1 MKKSF
6 KFILFTVF
14 IVLITF
20 LILIFTGS
28 KIYTDVLW
36 FQNLGFLQSYLV
48 RLLSN
53 YGLRLIIGIIF
64 TVIIYINL
72 HFTKKPF
79 LNFAAINNNQEDNVE
94 SLFSTNNNKFFKWIN
109 KKRINYIYFF
119 ASIVLGFLFSSI
131 SQDLW
136 KIVLKYFNQTSFN
149 ISDPIFTKDLSF
161 YVFSL
166 PFLSFIKEMG
176 MVLVIL
182 NIIVVGII
190 YILAS
195 GINGI
200 KELGVKLSSR
210 AKTHI
215 TILIAAFLFLKAWD
229 YRLGM
234 YDLLYSK
241 RGLVFGAGYTDI
253 NANLVGLR
261 ILFFIA
267 LAIGI
272 LVLFSLFRKN
282 YKSIIYGVG
291 LWLIASLIFGLLYP
305 AFIQQFRVEPNEIQ
319 LESKYISNNID
330 MTLKAYNLD
339 KVDKRD
345 FTLKNDLNEDN
356 FYDNEKVIS
365 NIRLWD
371 SRPLKFTYSQLQ
383 ELRQYYEFA
392 NIDTDRYKINGDYK
406 QVMLSVREL
415 NQNNLSSEAQTW
427 INQTL
432 KYTHGYGLAMSPVN
446 KVNKQGLPNFYIN
459 DIPPKNNTDIELNNS
474 SIYYGERTDNNV
486 IVNTDSSEFHYP
498 QGDKNVETSYEGNG
512 GVKLNNI
519 LRKLVF
525 TVKNSN
531 SKFLLNTDI
540 NNESRIMYYRN
551 IDERVRKIAPF
562 LEYDGDP
569 YPVIHNEQI
578 FWIQDAYTTSN
589 KFPYSTP
596 INDNTST
603 NYVRNSIKV
612 VIDAYNGDVKFYVV
626 DENDPIAM
634 TYKNIFPDLFVSGD
648 KMPENLRNHL
658 RYPKDLFNIQSE
670 LYKRYHMKDPV
681 VFYNK
686 EDLWEIPKENYSGN
700 TVDVEPYYI
709 MSKFPENDQEEF
721 ILMRPFTPSNK
732 NNMVSWMAARMDGEN
747 YGDLVVYKFPK
758 DKLTYGPTQIES
770 RIDQDSD
777 ISQLFSLWSQRGSKV
792 IRGNLL
798 VIPVKNSILYVE
810 PIYLQAESSELPELK
825 RVVVAYGDEII
836 MRNNLELAL
845 AELFGVKKLE
855 EEVEE
860 SIQESTMSTTDINS
874 LIKDAMNNYDDAI
887 EAQKSGKWSEYG
899 NKIDEL
905 KDILNQLEE
914 NSQVESDI
922 NSKENNN

>member
-6 KFILFTVF
+6 KVILSTVF
-14 IVLITF
+14 IVLIAF
-20 LILIFTGS
+20 LIFIFAGS
-28 KIYTDVLW
+28 KIYTDILW

-79 LNFAAINNNQEDNVE
+79 LNFAAISNNQDDNVE
-94 SLFSTNNNKFFKWIN
+94 SLFSANDNKFFDWIN
-109 KKRINYIYFF
+109 KKRINYIYIF

-136 KIVLKYFNQTSFN
+136 KIVLKYFNQAPFN
-149 ISDPIFTKDLSF
+149 ITDPIFAKDLSF

-182 NIIVVGII
+182 NVIVVGII

-200 KELGVKLSSR
+200 KELGVKLSNR

-291 LWLIASLIFGLLYP
+291 LWLIASLIFGSLYP

-339 KVDKRD
+339 QVDKRD
-345 FTLKNDLNEDN
+345 FTLKNNLNEDN
-356 FYDNEKVIS
+356 FYDNEEVIS

-371 SRPLKFTYSQLQ
+371 SRPLKSTYSQLQ

-392 NIDTDRYKINGDYK
+392 NIDTDRYKVNGDYK

-446 KVNKQGLPNFYIN
+446 SVSKQGLPDFYIN

-474 SIYYGERTDNNV
+474 AIYYGERTDNYV
-486 IVNTDSSEFHYP
+486 IGNTDSAEFHYP
-498 QGDKNVETSYEGNG
+498 QGDNNVETSYEGSG

-525 TVKNSN
+525 TVRNSN
-531 SKFLLNTDI
+531 LKFLLNTDI
-540 NNESRIMYYRN
+540 NNESRIMYHRN
-551 IDERVRKIAPF
+551 INERVRKIAPF
-562 LEYDGDP
+562 LEYDG
-569 YPVIHNEQI
+569 
-578 FWIQDAYTTSN
+578 
-589 KFPYSTP
+589 
-596 INDNTST
+596 
-603 NYVRNSIKV
+603 
-612 VIDAYNGDVKFYVV
+612 
-626 DENDPIAM
+626 
-634 TYKNIFPDLFVSGD
+634 
-648 KMPENLRNHL
+648 
-658 RYPKDLFNIQSE
+658 
-670 LYKRYHMKDPV
+670 
-681 VFYNK
+681 
-686 EDLWEIPKENYSGN
+686 
-700 TVDVEPYYI
+700 
-709 MSKFPENDQEEF
+709 
-721 ILMRPFTPSNK
+721 
-732 NNMVSWMAARMDGEN
+732 
-747 YGDLVVYKFPK
+747 
-758 DKLTYGPTQIES
+758 
-770 RIDQDSD
+770 
-777 ISQLFSLWSQRGSKV
+777 
-792 IRGNLL
+792 
-798 VIPVKNSILYVE
+798 
-810 PIYLQAESSELPELK
+810 
-825 RVVVAYGDEII
+825 
-836 MRNNLELAL
+836 
-845 AELFGVKKLE
+845 
-855 EEVEE
+855 
-860 SIQESTMSTTDINS
+860 
-874 LIKDAMNNYDDAI
+874 
-887 EAQKSGKWSEYG
+887 
-899 NKIDEL
+899 
-905 KDILNQLEE
+905 
-914 NSQVESDI
+914 
-922 NSKENNN
+922 